1 VVTEPPEL
9 RIQLSPLRLDH
20 GVWWSLITPAGF
32 KNPKPT
38 RLIPRTH
45 TPSLVNDGNCSTV
58 VSLRSTYPLLGSVD
72 TPSNGARVDVDRRQH
87 RNTSDLKPVFDELQ
101 QRLVEVLNFF
111 SLLSVFE
118 RT

>member
-1 VVTEPPEL
+1 MVEPYHTGRVQE
-9 RIQLSPLRLDH
+9 
-20 GVWWSLITPAGF
+20 
-32 KNPKPT
+32 PKPT
-38 RLIPRTH
+38 QLIPRTH

-58 VSLRSTYPLLGSVD
+58 VPLRSTYRCWEVSIPQATVPAS
-72 TPSNGARVDVDRRQH
+72 TWIDV
-87 RNTSDLKPVFDELQ
+87 NTGTTSDLKPVFDELQ

>member
-1 VVTEPPEL
+1 MVEPYHTGRVQEPEADTAD
-9 RIQLSPLRLDH
+9 P
-20 GVWWSLITPAGF
+20 T
-32 KNPKPT
+32 NP
-38 RLIPRTH
+38 H
-45 TPSLVNDGNCSTV
+45 TV
-58 VSLRSTYPLLGSVD
+58 VGERRELLHGGTATQHVPLLGSVD
-72 TPSNGARVDVDRRQH
+72 TPSNGARVDVDRRQR

>member
-1 VVTEPPEL
+1 
-9 RIQLSPLRLDH
+9 
-20 GVWWSLITPAGF
+20 
-32 KNPKPT
+32 
-38 RLIPRTH
+38 
-45 TPSLVNDGNCSTV
+45 
-58 VSLRSTYPLLGSVD
+58 LGSVD
-72 TPSNGARVDVDRRQH
+72 TPSIGARVDVDRRQH